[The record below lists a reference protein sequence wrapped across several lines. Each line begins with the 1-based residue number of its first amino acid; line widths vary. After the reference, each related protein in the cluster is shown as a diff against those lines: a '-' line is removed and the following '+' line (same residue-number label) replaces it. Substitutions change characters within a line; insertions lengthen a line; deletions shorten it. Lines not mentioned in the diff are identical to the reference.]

1 MIGISSLA
9 GAFIAGV
16 LTTLS
21 PCVLPILPIVLGAA
35 ASESRYGPAALAAGL
50 AASFVVIGLFV
61 ATLGYSVGL
70 TADLFRQIAA
80 ALMIV
85 LGAALLLPRLQG
97 RLAMAS
103 APVANWT
110 DRRFGTQRGGG
121 YAGQFALGLILGAV
135 WSPCVGPTLGAAS
148 LLAAQGRQLPQ
159 VAASMFV
166 FGLGATLPLLAV
178 GLLSREALQRWR
190 TRILSAGQI
199 VKLGFGTLLIVFG
212 ALVLTGLDK
221 RVETGLVNA
230 SPQWLTDLTTRF

>member
-1 MIGISSLA
+1 MMGIGSIG

-35 ASESRYGPAALAAGL
+35 ASERKYGPAALAAGL
-50 AASFVVIGLFV
+50 AASFVAIGLFV
-61 ATLGYSVGL
+61 ATIGYSVGL
-70 TADLFRQIAA
+70 TAELFRQIAA
-80 ALMIV
+80 ALMIAV
-85 LGAALLLPRLQG
+85 GAVLLLPRVQA

-103 APVANWT
+103 GPIANWT
-110 DRRFGTQRGGG
+110 DRRFAAQRSG

-148 LLAAQGRQLPQ
+148 LLAAQGRHLPQ

-166 FGLGATLPLLAV
+166 FGLGATLPLLGI
-178 GLLSREALQRWR
+178 GLASREALQRWR
-190 TRILSAGQI
+190 TRLLAAGQI
-199 VKLGFGTLLIVFG
+199 MKLGFGVLLIVFG
-212 ALVLTGLDK
+212 VLVLTGVDK
-221 RVETGLVNA
+221 TVETALVNA